1 MAALLAVGLR
11 AAVQPARHAAMSRWL
26 AQLRRA
32 SGERALPMILQGQ
45 VGECGL
51 AAMAMIAHYHGC
63 QIGLAELRR
72 RFLLSRQGTNLANL
86 VAIAQA
92 LGLQAR
98 ALRLEMDGVPDLQL
112 PCIVHWDLNHFVVL
126 KRAGAR
132 RLQIHD
138 PASGPRVLTPGEFAR
153 HFSGIALELSPTADF
168 RAQAAAP
175 PVALSSLIGR
185 VHGLGRAV
193 WQVLA
198 LAFALEVLSLGMPF
212 QLQWIV
218 DQAVPS
224 ADIGLIHVLGAWF
237 LLVVVLQSC
246 IGLLRGWLIASVSAQ
261 LGFQWMGQVFA
272 HLLALPLAYFEKRH
286 LGGIQ
291 SRFASITQVQR
302 TLTTG
307 FTQTLV
313 DGVLVVG
320 TLGLMLVYSAGLSA
334 ITLVAVA
341 LYAAT
346 RLLWLSRMRE
356 ATAEQ
361 LLWDAR
367 QHTHLLESVRCI
379 QGVRLFGRQ
388 QVRRMDWTHLLAE
401 QTNAQLRLAQ
411 GEVWQS
417 AIKLLLFGGERVLVI
432 WLAAFAI
439 LRAELSLGMLL
450 AFMAYR
456 EQFAMRLSALIDR
469 LVEFR
474 LLRVHLERVADIV
487 HQPREDADQRVDA
500 PDWSDTT
507 IEVCG
512 IGFRYADDAPAV
524 LEEVNIRIG
533 SGECVAITGP
543 SGCGKTTLVKVIL
556 GLLQPST
563 GQVKIGGR
571 PLTRAALAHYRGIV
585 GTVMQDDLLFTGS
598 VSENISFFDPEPDQG
613 QIERCARIAGVHQEV
628 EQMPL
633 GYASL
638 LSEAGTGLSGGQRQR
653 VLLARALYRAPR
665 ILVLDEATSHLD
677 VINEHRVNH
686 AIQAMQVTRIIVAH
700 RRETVSMAARVI
712 TLERGRVTSDQ
723 PIAAW
728 QRLQE
733 HSAAAAD

>member
-1 MAALLAVGLR
+1 M
-11 AAVQPARHAAMSRWL
+11 
-26 AQLRRA
+26 
-32 SGERALPMILQGQ
+32 
-45 VGECGL
+45 
-51 AAMAMIAHYHGC
+51 
-63 QIGLAELRR
+63 
-72 RFLLSRQGTNLANL
+72 
-86 VAIAQA
+86 
-92 LGLQAR
+92 
-98 ALRLEMDGVPDLQL
+98 
-112 PCIVHWDLNHFVVL
+112 
-126 KRAGAR
+126 
-132 RLQIHD
+132 
-138 PASGPRVLTPGEFAR
+138 
-153 HFSGIALELSPTADF
+153 
-168 RAQAAAP
+168 
-175 PVALSSLIGR
+175 
-185 VHGLGRAV
+185 
-193 WQVLA
+193 
-198 LAFALEVLSLGMPF
+198 
-212 QLQWIV
+212 
-218 DQAVPS
+218 
-224 ADIGLIHVLGAWF
+224 
-237 LLVVVLQSC
+237 
-246 IGLLRGWLIASVSAQ
+246 
-261 LGFQWMGQVFA
+261 
-272 HLLALPLAYFEKRH
+272 
-286 LGGIQ
+286 
-291 SRFASITQVQR
+291 
-302 TLTTG
+302 
-307 FTQTLV
+307 
-313 DGVLVVG
+313 
-320 TLGLMLVYSAGLSA
+320 
-334 ITLVAVA
+334 
-341 LYAAT
+341 
-346 RLLWLSRMRE
+346 
-356 ATAEQ
+356 
-361 LLWDAR
+361 
-367 QHTHLLESVRCI
+367 
-379 QGVRLFGRQ
+379 
-388 QVRRMDWTHLLAE
+388 
-401 QTNAQLRLAQ
+401 
-411 GEVWQS
+411 
-417 AIKLLLFGGERVLVI
+417 LFGGERVLVI

-723 PIAAW
+723 PSPHGSACRSTPPPLPTDRCGAW
-728 QRLQE
+728 HCGPRRCL
-733 HSAAAAD
+733 HARGLGWSGR

>member
-1 MAALLAVGLR
+1 
-11 AAVQPARHAAMSRWL
+11 
-26 AQLRRA
+26 
-32 SGERALPMILQGQ
+32 
-45 VGECGL
+45 
-51 AAMAMIAHYHGC
+51 
-63 QIGLAELRR
+63 
-72 RFLLSRQGTNLANL
+72 
-86 VAIAQA
+86 
-92 LGLQAR
+92 
-98 ALRLEMDGVPDLQL
+98 
-112 PCIVHWDLNHFVVL
+112 
-126 KRAGAR
+126 
-132 RLQIHD
+132 
-138 PASGPRVLTPGEFAR
+138 
-153 HFSGIALELSPTADF
+153 
-168 RAQAAAP
+168 
-175 PVALSSLIGR
+175 
-185 VHGLGRAV
+185 
-193 WQVLA
+193 
-198 LAFALEVLSLGMPF
+198 
-212 QLQWIV
+212 
-218 DQAVPS
+218 
-224 ADIGLIHVLGAWF
+224 
-237 LLVVVLQSC
+237 
-246 IGLLRGWLIASVSAQ
+246 
-261 LGFQWMGQVFA
+261 
-272 HLLALPLAYFEKRH
+272 AYFEKRH

-291 SRFASITQVQR
+291 SRFASITQIQR

-320 TLGLMLVYSAGLSA
+320 TLRLMLVYSAGLSA

-411 GEVWQS
+411 GELWQS

-507 IEVCG
+507 IELCG
-512 IGFRYADDAPAV
+512 IGFRYADDTPAV

-563 GQVKIGGR
+563 GQVKISGR

-598 VSENISFFDPEPDQG
+598 VSENISFFDPEPDQA

-686 AIQAMQVTRIIVAH
+686 AIQAMQMTRIIVAH

-712 TLERGRVTSDQ
+712 TLERGRVASDQ

>member
-1 MAALLAVGLR
+1 
-11 AAVQPARHAAMSRWL
+11 MSRWWS
-26 AQLRRA
+26 QLRRA
-32 SGERALPMILQGQ
+32 SGVRALPMILQGQ

-63 QIGLAELRR
+63 YIGLAELRR

-98 ALRLEMDGVPDLQL
+98 ALRLEMDALPELQL

-126 KRAGAR
+126 KRVGAR

-138 PASGPRVLTPGEFAR
+138 PASGPRSLTPGEFAR
-153 HFSGIALELSPTADF
+153 HFSGIALELSPAADF
-168 RAQAAAP
+168 RPQAAAP
-175 PVALSSLIGR
+175 AVALSSLIGR

-224 ADIGLIHVLGAWF
+224 ADIGLIHVLGAGF
-237 LLVVVLQSC
+237 LLLVVLQSC
-246 IGLLRGWLIASVSAQ
+246 ITLLRGWLIASVSAQ

-291 SRFASITQVQR
+291 SRFASIVQVQR

-313 DGVLVVG
+313 DGVLVIG
-320 TLGLMLVYSAGLSA
+320 TLGLMLVYSVGLSA
-334 ITLVAVA
+334 ITLVAVT

-346 RLLWLSRMRE
+346 RWLWLRRMRE
-356 ATAEQ
+356 AAAEQ

-367 QHTHLLESVRCI
+367 QHTHLLESVRGI

-417 AIKLLLFGGERVLVI
+417 SLKRLLFGCERVLVI

-456 EQFAMRLSALIDR
+456 EQFAMRLSELIDR

-487 HQPREDADQRVDA
+487 HQPREEADQRIDA
-500 PDWSDTT
+500 PAWNDTT
-507 IEVCG
+507 IELCG
-512 IGFRYADDAPAV
+512 IGFRYADDTPAV
-524 LEEVNIRIG
+524 LEDVSVRIA
-533 SGECVAITGP
+533 SGECVAITGA

-556 GLLQPST
+556 GLLKPSA
-563 GQVKIGGR
+563 GHVKIGGR
-571 PLTRAALAHYRGIV
+571 PLSETALTPYRAIV

-598 VSENISFFDPEPDQG
+598 VSENISFFDPEPDQA
-613 QIERCARIAGVHQEV
+613 QVERCARIAGVHQEV

-653 VLLARALYRAPR
+653 VLLARALYRSPR

-677 VINEHRVNH
+677 VMNEQRVNR

-700 RRETVSMAARVI
+700 RRETVAMAARVI
-712 TLERGRVTSDQ
+712 TLEQGRVVSDQ
-723 PIAAW
+723 PIADW

-733 HSAAAAD
+733 RSAAAD